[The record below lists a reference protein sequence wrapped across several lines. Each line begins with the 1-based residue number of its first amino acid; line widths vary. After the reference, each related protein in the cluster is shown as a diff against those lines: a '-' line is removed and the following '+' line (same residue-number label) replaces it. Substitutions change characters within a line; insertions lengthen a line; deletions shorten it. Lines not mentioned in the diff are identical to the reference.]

1 MPLTLPGNKRINQ
14 LAAVIAVGFAV
25 AAVWQEF
32 GSRGEPGEIEFA
44 DAAMQQIK
52 DQGAFTK
59 EVCGLYAKAAVK
71 GSREGAL
78 LLTQCVN
85 QSYTGTT
92 SDRRIL
98 VGCALSDGRR
108 CRGERYPR
116 VQAARKSAPHGNREG
131 GACAF

>member
-1 MPLTLPGNKRINQ
+1 MPLTLPGNKRIDQ

-59 EVCGLYAKAAVK
+59 EVCRLYAKAAVK

-85 QSYTGTT
+85 
-92 SDRRIL
+92 
-98 VGCALSDGRR
+98 
-108 CRGERYPR
+108 
-116 VQAARKSAPHGNREG
+116 
-131 GACAF
+131 